1 VSPTEAFKV
10 AFLMRCADEGL
21 DIEQTHQRVKT
32 ALAKARTEKR
42 ALFGLGA
49 GGVAGGAAGGPA
61 GAAAGAAAGHWFEK
75 DPTGMGKFLTL
86 TGLALPVAL
95 GVTGGKLLADAKKD
109 PLTVEEAKTDEE
121 LSEIQRLTDRAR
133 RLKQLRAAQST
144 IG

>member
-32 ALAKARTEKR
+32 ALAKARREKR
-42 ALFGLGA
+42 AFLGLGSLL
-49 GGVAGGAAGGPA
+49 GGTGQFLS
-61 GAAAGAAAGHWFEK
+61 GAAAW
-75 DPTGMGKFLTL
+75 GKPLLL
-86 TGLALPVAL
+86 TGLALPAAA
-95 GVTGGKLLADAKKD
+95 GVMGGKLLADAKKD

-144 IG
+144 IGG